1 MSDIF
6 RQDAVRKLRDPQQ
19 LDTAIRLTSTSGW
32 IALASIGVIIATAIV
47 WVFAGSLPFRAN
59 GLGVLLETDSEIF
72 PVPSTIAGRIEE
84 VSVAVGDN
92 VKEGQVLARL
102 QSPETEAQLNAA
114 KANLANLQAQRAR
127 RGSQAEQDIAT
138 RQSIT
143 GDTITAQQ
151 RKAKDIGDRI
161 AYLQSREKDER
172 EELSRGFITRD
183 TLEETIEE
191 IDSARQELRT
201 ADLAIAQARSDQTEF
216 AAGLRRQLAELDQE
230 VLEAESRVKV
240 LESQFGIE
248 HLITAPADGFVT
260 ELSSERGDIVAAGT
274 RLVTISNRGEGLQ
287 MFAYLPVAKGKRV
300 AAGMQAKITP
310 STVERDIF
318 GSINATVIS
327 VSELPASE
335 AELRDKLENETLVES
350 MLADGAPIE
359 VLLQLKSD
367 PKTASG
373 LDWSSSQ
380 GPPIKITA
388 GTTALATVTVRQ
400 VAPIELVVPI
410 VETWVSGR

>member
-32 IALASIGVIIATAIV
+32 IALVSIGVIIATAIV

-72 PVPSTIAGRIEE
+72 PVPATISGRVEQ
-84 VSVAVGDN
+84 VTVAVGDT
-92 VKEGQVLARL
+92 VKEGQVLARM

-114 KANLANLQAQRAR
+114 KANFASLEAQRDR
-127 RGSQAEQDIAT
+127 RDTQVKEDIAT
-138 RQSIT
+138 RLGIT
-143 GDTITAQQ
+143 GDSVTAQE
-151 RKAKDIGDRI
+151 RKAKDLNNRI
-161 AYLQSREKDER
+161 AYLRSREKDER
-172 EELSRGFITRD
+172 DELSRGFITRD
-183 TLEETIEE
+183 TLEETIES
-191 IDSARQELRT
+191 IDTARQELRT

-216 AAGLRRQLAELDQE
+216 AAGLRRQISELDQQ
-230 VLEAESRVKV
+230 VLEADNRVKV
-240 LESQFGIE
+240 LASQFGIE
-248 HLITAPADGFVT
+248 HLITSPADGFVT
-260 ELSSERGDIVAAGT
+260 ELSSERGDIVTAGT
-274 RLVTISNRGEGLQ
+274 RLVTVSNRGEGLQ
-287 MFAYLPVAKGKRV
+287 MFAYLPVGKGKRV
-300 AAGMQAKITP
+300 EAGMQAKVTP

-327 VSELPASE
+327 VSEFPASE
-335 AELRDKLENETLVES
+335 AELRDKLENEQLVEQ
-350 MLADGAPIE
+350 MLSNGAPIE

-373 LDWSSSQ
+373 LDWSSSV
-380 GPPIKITA
+380 GPPIQITA
-388 GTTALATVTVRQ
+388 GTTALATITVRD
-400 VAPIELVVPI
+400 VAPIDLVVPL

>member
-6 RQDAVRKLRDPQQ
+6 RQDAVRNLRDPQQ

-32 IALASIGVIIATAIV
+32 IALVSIGVIIVTAIV

-72 PVPSTIAGRIEE
+72 PVPATISGRIEQIT
-84 VSVAVGDN
+84 VAVGDA

-102 QSPETEAQLNAA
+102 QSPNTEAQLNAG
-114 KANLANLQAQRAR
+114 KANLASLEAQRDR
-127 RGSQAEQDIAT
+127 RHTQVKEDIAT
-138 RQSIT
+138 RLGIT
-143 GDTITAQQ
+143 GDIVTAQE
-151 RKAKDIGDRI
+151 RKAKDINDRI
-161 AYLQSREKDER
+161 AYLRSREKDER
-172 EELSRGFITRD
+172 DELARGFITRD
-183 TLEETIEE
+183 TLEQTIES
-191 IDSARQELRT
+191 IDTARQELRT
-201 ADLAIAQARSDQTEF
+201 ADLAIAQARSNQTEF
-216 AAGLRRQLAELDQE
+216 AAGLHRQISELDQQ
-230 VLEAESRVKV
+230 VLEADNRVKV
-240 LESQFGIE
+240 LASQFGIE
-248 HLITAPADGFVT
+248 HLITSPADGFVT

-274 RLVTISNRGEGLQ
+274 RLVTVSNRGEGLQ
-287 MFAYLPVAKGKRV
+287 MFAYFPVGKGKRV
-300 AAGMQAKITP
+300 EAGMHAKVTP

-335 AELRDKLENETLVES
+335 AELRDKLENEKLVEQ
-350 MLADGAPIE
+350 MLANGAPIE

-373 LDWSSSQ
+373 LDWSSSV
-380 GPPIKITA
+380 GPPIQITA
-388 GTTALATVTVRQ
+388 GTTALATITVRD
-400 VAPIELVVPI
+400 VAPIDLVVPI

>member
-32 IALASIGVIIATAIV
+32 IALASIGVIIVTAIV

-59 GLGVLLETDSEIF
+59 GLGILLETDSEIF
-72 PVPSTIAGRIEE
+72 PVPASISGRIEKVE
-84 VSVAVGDN
+84 VAVGDT

-114 KANLANLQAQRAR
+114 KANLASLKTQQTRRRA
-127 RGSQAEQDIAT
+127 QAEQDIAT
-138 RQSIT
+138 RQNITNDSIV
-143 GDTITAQQ
+143 AQQ
-151 RKAKDIGDRI
+151 RKAKDISDRI

-172 EELSRGFITRD
+172 EELTRGFITRD
-183 TLEETIEE
+183 TLEETIQS
-191 IDSARQELRT
+191 IDTARQELRT
-201 ADLAIAQARSDQTEF
+201 ADLAIAQARSEQTEF

-230 VLEAESRVKV
+230 VLEADSKVKV

-248 HLITAPADGFVT
+248 HLIKSPADGFVT
-260 ELSSERGDIVAAGT
+260 ELSSERGDIVSAGT

-300 AAGMQAKITP
+300 EPGMQAKVTP

-318 GSINATVIS
+318 GSVNATVLT

-335 AELRDKLENETLVES
+335 AELRDKLENEQLVEQ
-350 MLADGAPIE
+350 MLSDGAPIE

-388 GTTALATVTVRQ
+388 GTTALATVTVRE

-410 VETWVSGR
+410 IETWVSGR

>member
-32 IALASIGVIIATAIV
+32 IALVSIGVIIVTAIV

-72 PVPSTIAGRIEE
+72 PVPATISGRIEQ
-84 VSVAVGDN
+84 VTVAVGDT

-102 QSPETEAQLNAA
+102 KSPETEAQLKAA
-114 KANLANLQAQRAR
+114 QANFASLKAQRDR
-127 RGSQAEQDIAT
+127 RQTQVKEDIAT
-138 RQSIT
+138 RLGIT
-143 GDTITAQQ
+143 GDSVTAQE
-151 RKAKDIGDRI
+151 RKAKDINDRI
-161 AYLQSREKDER
+161 AYLRSREKDER
-172 EELSRGFITRD
+172 DELSRGFITRD
-183 TLEETIEE
+183 TLEETIQA
-191 IDSARQELRT
+191 IDTARQELRT

-216 AAGLRRQLAELDQE
+216 AAGLRRQISELDQQ
-230 VLEAESRVKV
+230 VLEADNRVKI
-240 LESQFGIE
+240 LASQFGIE
-248 HLITAPADGFVT
+248 HLITSPADGFVT
-260 ELSSERGDIVAAGT
+260 ELSSERGDIVSAGT

-287 MFAYLPVAKGKRV
+287 MYAYLPVSKGKRV
-300 AAGMQAKITP
+300 KAGMLAKVTP

-327 VSELPASE
+327 VGELPASA
-335 AELRDKLENETLVES
+335 AELRDKLENAQLVEQ
-350 MLADGAPIE
+350 MLANGAPIE
-359 VLLQLKSD
+359 VLLQLKSN

-373 LDWSSSQ
+373 LDWSSSV
-380 GPPIKITA
+380 GPPIQITA
-388 GTTALATVTVRQ
+388 GTTALATVTVRD

-410 VETWVSGR
+410 VEIWVSGS

>member
-6 RQDAVRKLRDPQQ
+6 RQDAVRNLRDPQQ

-32 IALASIGVIIATAIV
+32 IALVSIGVIIVTAIV

-72 PVPSTIAGRIEE
+72 PVPATISGRIEQIT
-84 VSVAVGDN
+84 VAVGDA

-102 QSPETEAQLNAA
+102 QSPNTEAQLNAG
-114 KANLANLQAQRAR
+114 KANLASLEAQRDR
-127 RGSQAEQDIAT
+127 RHTQVKEDIAT
-138 RQSIT
+138 RLGIT
-143 GDTITAQQ
+143 GDIVTAQE
-151 RKAKDIGDRI
+151 RKAKDINDRI
-161 AYLQSREKDER
+161 AYLRSREKDER
-172 EELSRGFITRD
+172 DELARGFITRD
-183 TLEETIEE
+183 TLEQTIES
-191 IDSARQELRT
+191 IDTARQELRT
-201 ADLAIAQARSDQTEF
+201 ADLAIAQARSNQTEF
-216 AAGLRRQLAELDQE
+216 AAGLHHQISELDQQ
-230 VLEAESRVKV
+230 VLEADNRVKV
-240 LESQFGIE
+240 LASQFGIE
-248 HLITAPADGFVT
+248 HLITSPADGFVT

-274 RLVTISNRGEGLQ
+274 RLVTVSNRGEGLQ
-287 MFAYLPVAKGKRV
+287 MFAYFPVGKGKRV
-300 AAGMQAKITP
+300 EAGMHAKVTP

-335 AELRDKLENETLVES
+335 AELRDKLENEKLVEQ
-350 MLADGAPIE
+350 MLANGAPIE

-373 LDWSSSQ
+373 LDWSSSV
-380 GPPIKITA
+380 GPPIQITA
-388 GTTALATVTVRQ
+388 GTTALATITVRD
-400 VAPIELVVPI
+400 VAPIDLVVPI

>member
-19 LDTAIRLTSTSGW
+19 LDTAIRLTSKSGW
-32 IALASIGVIIATAIV
+32 IALVSIGVIIVTAIV

-72 PVPSTIAGRIEE
+72 PVPATISGRIEQ
-84 VSVAVGDN
+84 VTVAVGDA

-102 QSPETEAQLNAA
+102 QSPNTEAQLNAG
-114 KANLANLQAQRAR
+114 KANLASLEAQRDR
-127 RGSQAEQDIAT
+127 RHTQVKEDIAT
-138 RQSIT
+138 RLGIT
-143 GDTITAQQ
+143 GDIVTAQE
-151 RKAKDIGDRI
+151 RKAKDINDRI
-161 AYLQSREKDER
+161 AYLRSREKDER
-172 EELSRGFITRD
+172 DELSRGFITRD
-183 TLEETIEE
+183 TLEQTIES
-191 IDSARQELRT
+191 IDTARQELRT
-201 ADLAIAQARSDQTEF
+201 ADLAIAQARSNQTEF
-216 AAGLRRQLAELDQE
+216 AAGLHRQISELDLQI
-230 VLEAESRVKV
+230 LEADNRVKV
-240 LESQFGIE
+240 LASQFGIE
-248 HLITAPADGFVT
+248 HLITSPADGFVT

-274 RLVTISNRGEGLQ
+274 RLVTVSNRGEGLQ
-287 MFAYLPVAKGKRV
+287 MFAYFPVGKGKRV
-300 AAGMQAKITP
+300 EAGMQAKVTP

-335 AELRDKLENETLVES
+335 AELRDKLENEKLVEQ
-350 MLADGAPIE
+350 MLANGAPIE

-373 LDWSSSQ
+373 LNWSSSV
-380 GPPIKITA
+380 GPPIQITA
-388 GTTALATVTVRQ
+388 GTTALATITVRD
-400 VAPIELVVPI
+400 VVPIDLVVPI